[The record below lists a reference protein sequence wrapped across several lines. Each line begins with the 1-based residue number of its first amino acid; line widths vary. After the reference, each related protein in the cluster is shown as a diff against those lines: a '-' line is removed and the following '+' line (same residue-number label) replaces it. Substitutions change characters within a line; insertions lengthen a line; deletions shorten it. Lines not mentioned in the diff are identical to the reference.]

1 MVGVFLSFVR
11 FGAWVGEENGPA
23 ARGVT
28 GFHVPVLVSDHP
40 ALREI
45 ESESLSRRIQHA
57 GRGFPPWVF
66 PGVLRDGASGMERAV
81 VEVKRAGLTHQLL
94 KSFVNPLHV
103 LFPVVTAGDAALV
116 GHDHQLESHR
126 SQPLEALRH
135 AVQKDNI
142 SGIAEISV
150 V

>member
-1 MVGVFLSFVR
+1 
-11 FGAWVGEENGPA
+11 
-23 ARGVT
+23 
-28 GFHVPVLVSDHP
+28 
-40 ALREI
+40 
-45 ESESLSRRIQHA
+45 
-57 GRGFPPWVF
+57 
-66 PGVLRDGASGMERAV
+66 MERAV